1 MRILKIVLVFIAIS
15 TVFVLGSLL
24 ILNHKINSYDIKSSG
39 GITSIL
45 ILGKGGEGHTAPDL
59 TDTIMLASINLIKN
73 KVSLVSL
80 PRDIWVDST
89 KAKLNSSYYWDKKK
103 GGDGFG
109 LSGDSINEITGVK
122 PSYVVVVDFSLFK
135 DVVDTL
141 GGIDVAIENSFI
153 DEKYPIAGL
162 ENDLCNGDKQ
172 YKCRYEKIEFNRGI
186 QHMSGDIAL
195 KFVRSRNAVGDEGTD
210 IAREKRQ
217 QKVISAVKNKILSAD
232 FLFNYQKVKLLY
244 GIVTSHIETNIDKYD
259 LVAIGRELY
268 RSMNNLNYLSL
279 PEDMLK
285 ISQGEKKYD
294 KQYVFVPKSG
304 SWKELQE
311 WILQNI

>member
-1 MRILKIVLVFIAIS
+1 MRILKIVLVFIVILTVS
-15 TVFVLGSLL
+15 TLGSLL
-24 ILNHKINSYDIKSSG
+24 ILNHKINSFDIKSSG

-59 TDTIMLASINLIKN
+59 TDTIMISTINSVSG
-73 KVSLVSL
+73 KVSLLSL

-89 KAKLNSSYYWDKKK
+89 RAKLNSSYYWDKQK
-103 GGDGFG
+103 GGSGFNLAADTVREVTG
-109 LSGDSINEITGVK
+109 LTPN
-122 PSYVVVVDFSLFK
+122 YVVVVDFSLFK

-141 GGIDVAIENSFI
+141 GGIDVTIDNSFI
-153 DEKYPIAGL
+153 DERYPIAGL

-172 YKCRYEKIEFNRGI
+172 YRCRYEKIEFNSGI

-195 KFVRSRNAVGDEGTD
+195 KFVRSRNAAGDEGTD

-217 QKVISAVKNKILSAD
+217 QKVISAVKNKLLSTD

-244 GIVTSHIETNIDKYD
+244 NIGTSHIETNIDKYD
-259 LVAIGRELY
+259 LIAIGREFYKL
-268 RSMNNLNYLSL
+268 MNNLNYLSL
-279 PEDMLK
+279 PEDILK
-285 ISQGEKKYD
+285 VSQGDKKYD
-294 KQYVFVPKSG
+294 KQYVFVPNSG